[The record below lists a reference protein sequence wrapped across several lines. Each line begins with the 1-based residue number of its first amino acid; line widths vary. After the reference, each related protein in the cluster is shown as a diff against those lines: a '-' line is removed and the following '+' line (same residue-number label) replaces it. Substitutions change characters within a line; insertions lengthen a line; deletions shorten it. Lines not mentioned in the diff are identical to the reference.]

1 MKNVLLL
8 LAAATLL
15 AACGEGAGG
24 GSTDNKKDLTQS
36 PAYLAGKTLVENSGC
51 VTCHKVDE
59 QSTGPSFKAIAAKY
73 PNHVDSYEL
82 LSSKIIKGGS
92 GNWGSIPMTPHPNIS
107 NEDAVTM
114 VKYILSVQ

>member
-1 MKNVLLL
+1 MKNIAFA
-8 LAAATLL
+8 LAIASLL

-24 GSTDNKKDLTQS
+24 SGTDNKKEVTQS
-36 PAYLAGKTLVENSGC
+36 PAYQAGKTLVENSGC
-51 VTCHKVDE
+51 VTCHKVEE

-82 LSSKIIKGGS
+82 LSAKIIKGGS
-92 GNWGSIPMTPHPNIS
+92 GNWGPIPMTPHPNIS
-107 NEDAVTM
+107 NDDAVTM

>member
-1 MKNVLLL
+1 MKKIVLGLTVI
-8 LAAATLL
+8 TLL

-24 GSTDNKKDLTQS
+24 SGADNKKDVTLS
-36 PAYLAGKTLVENSGC
+36 PAFQAGKTLVENSGC

-92 GNWGSIPMTPHPNIS
+92 GNWGSIPMTPHPNIT

-114 VKYILSVQ
+114 VKYILSAK